1 MMFGMLV
8 LQSVVAVAVHVLASK
23 WIERKNEV
31 ASRTI
36 NEEWSKY
43 HAPGDGAIKA
53 QILDNCSTEC
63 ICIRA
68 GEVLSLIGVAYT
80 LSTFL

>member
-36 NEEWSKY
+36 NEEWSIY

-53 QILDNCSTEC
+53 QILDTCYMQCNW
-63 ICIRA
+63 IRI
-68 GEVLSLIGVAYT
+68 GEALSLIGVAYS
-80 LSTFL
+80 LSFFL